1 MSPRYFY
8 GIKGFLGNPVE
19 NHWSCHWNL
28 IQPGSRFGEF
38 WTTILSPLF
47 SEERITPSF
56 CRRNLTLMRQ
66 NLIHQK
72 HWQNTFTTWTS
83 GFFKAKSLYRVCH
96 GFGLLKRDD
105 YFKVTFD
112 HFWSKLFLKQ
122 LDWGSVGACVKTL
135 KKLVKRHQSQTTV
148 DICAS
153 ACTFKSTS

>member
-19 NHWSCHWNL
+19 NHWSSHWNL
-28 IQPGSRFGEF
+28 IQPWSRFGEF

-83 GFFKAKSLYRVCH
+83 GFFKSKSLYRVCH
-96 GFGLLKRDD
+96 GFRD
-105 YFKVTFD
+105 Y
-112 HFWSKLFLKQ
+112 WSEMIFLKS
-122 LDWGSVGACVKTL
+122 LLTTFEAAGAVAKIGLSLKPNRHNQVLPSSACPNSSHTL
-135 KKLVKRHQSQTTV
+135 KNIKTYVIL
-148 DICAS
+148 
-153 ACTFKSTS
+153 